1 MKRGC
6 IYSAAGVPRNL
17 GEGAGNF
24 RQYRGY
30 LVMVSNNYQ

>member
-6 IYSAAGVPRNL
+6 IYSAAGVSRNF

-24 RQYRGY
+24 GGI
-30 LVMVSNNYQ
+30 VVIW